1 MKDVKVKTVK
11 VVQYKQPSPLWEGAG
26 YLGALALLAA
36 TLVNPGVAAWPAVL
50 TGCLLYWN
58 YYMFRI
64 MRDYVKYV
72 NATEISKL
80 LVDLANNEEEVHK
93 DGTISDSEGL
103 NKEPVDEQ
111 EEG

>member
-1 MKDVKVKTVK
+1 MKDVKTIK
-11 VVQYKQPSPLWEGAG
+11 VVQYKQPSPIWEGAG

-36 TLVNPGVAAWPAVL
+36 TLVNPGVAMWPAAL
-50 TGCLLYWN
+50 AGALLYYN
-58 YYMFRI
+58 YTMFRI

-80 LVDLANNEEEVHK
+80 LVDLANKPAEVHK

>member
-1 MKDVKVKTVK
+1 MSKVKTMK
-11 VVQYKQPSPLWEGAG
+11 VVQYKQPSPLWEAAG
-26 YLGALALLAA
+26 YAAALALLAA
-36 TLVNPGVAAWPAVL
+36 TLVNPGVAVWPAIL

-64 MRDYVKYV
+64 MCDYVKYV

-80 LVDLANNEEEVHK
+80 LVDLANKDAEVHK

-103 NKEPVDEQ
+103 KQGGLEDEQ
-111 EEG
+111 D